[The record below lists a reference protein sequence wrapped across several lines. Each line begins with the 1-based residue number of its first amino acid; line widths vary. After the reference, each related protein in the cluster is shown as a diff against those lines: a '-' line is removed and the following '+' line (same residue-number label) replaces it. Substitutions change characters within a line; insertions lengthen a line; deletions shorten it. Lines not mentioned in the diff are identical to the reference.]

1 MADTD
6 TMRID
11 LEWKGGSGYSVAT
24 PSGATLAL
32 DSTAKAGASPME
44 TLLAALAG
52 CMAID
57 VVLILKRMRNSPDRL
72 LASVRGA
79 RADDHPRR
87 FVRIRLDFTAVGGA
101 TTPDRL
107 ERSVQLSFDKYCSV
121 LHSLA
126 PDTAFRW
133 SARITTDPSASG
145 EGA

>member
-87 FVRIRLDFTAVGGA
+87 FVRIRLDFTCLLYTSDAA
-101 TTPDRL
+101 D
-107 ERSVQLSFDKYCSV
+107 E
-121 LHSLA
+121 
-126 PDTAFRW
+126 
-133 SARITTDPSASG
+133 
-145 EGA
+145 

>member
-1 MADTD
+1 MAASD

-11 LEWKGGSGYSVAT
+11 LEWKGGSGYSVTT

-32 DSTAKAGASPME
+32 DSAAKAGASPME

-57 VVLILKRMRNSPDRL
+57 VVLILKRMRNRPDRL
-72 LASVRGA
+72 AASVRGE

-87 FVRIRLDFTAVGGA
+87 FVRIWLDFTVVGGA
-101 TTPDRL
+101 VTPDRL
-107 ERSVQLSFDKYCSV
+107 ERSVKLSFDKYCSV

-126 PDTAFRW
+126 PDTEFRW
-133 SARITTDPSASG
+133 SARMTTTTDPPG
-145 EGA
+145 EDA